1 MAKMIVNC
9 GIKYKG
15 VRYYPNEIIEVDEKD
30 IESFK
35 SLGGWVVAEATKQPE
50 GNKVDDGKVEDGK
63 KPADDKAD
71 KVAEAEKKLE
81 AAQNKVDKLVA
92 KLQKAPKDAKLLKE
106 LEKAEKA
113 VDAAATELEELKK

>member
-15 VRYYPNEIIEVDEKD
+15 VRYYPNEIIEVDLKD

-50 GNKVDDGKVEDGK
+50 GDKVEDGK